1 MSIPWRRI
9 WSGVRVVLN
18 IAIDLN
24 DLQIIK
30 VKELGT
36 IKAIKNSVEKN
47 VPSAGAR
54 HVS

>member
-36 IKAIKNSVEKN
+36 IKVIKDSVEKHL
-47 VPSAGAR
+47 PKTGAR
-54 HVS
+54 